1 MIISDSHRFLFVHVQ
16 KTGGSSID
24 RVVTA
29 AVPDV
34 RRIGALDRHATLG
47 QILTQEAHLR
57 GYWTVGFVRN
67 PWERM
72 LSWHRMVERFAEGA
86 EAGRANPTK
95 HLERNGFLATVARD
109 FRDFESFVLRGTERF
124 GRLRTPQVGYLTSR
138 SRRADFVGR
147 QESLDQDL
155 RAVFARLGL
164 PAPEVPEL
172 NVDRQRPDYR
182 EVYTPA
188 MRRRVA
194 ELFERDLN
202 AFGYEF

>member
-1 MIISDSHRFLFVHVQ
+1 MIISDAHRFLFVHVQ

-24 RVVTA
+24 RTMTA

-47 QILTQEAHLR
+47 QILKQEPALR
-57 GYWTVGFVRN
+57 SYWTVGFVRN

-72 LSWHRMVERFAEGA
+72 LSWHRMVERFVEGA
-86 EAGRANPTK
+86 DAGRPN
-95 HLERNGFLATVARD
+95 HSRQLERNDFLATVARE
-109 FRDFESFVLRGTERF
+109 FPDFESFVLHGTERF
-124 GRLRTPQVGYLTSR
+124 GRLRTPQVGYLSSA

-147 QESLDQDL
+147 QESLDDDL

-172 NVDRQRPDYR
+172 NVDRERPDYHD
-182 EVYTPA
+182 VYTPA
-188 MRRRVA
+188 TQRRVA

>member
-24 RVVTA
+24 RAVTA

-34 RRIGALDRHATLG
+34 RRIGVLDRHATLG
-47 QILTQEAHLR
+47 QILNQEPDLR
-57 GYWTVGFVRN
+57 PYWTVGFVRN

-72 LSWHRMVERFAEGA
+72 LSWHRMVERFVAGA
-86 EAGRANPTK
+86 EAGGPNHTRQLQRNP
-95 HLERNGFLATVARD
+95 FLATVARE
-109 FRDFESFVLRGTERF
+109 FLDFEAFVLRATERF
-124 GRLRTPQVGYLTSR
+124 TRLRTPQVGYLTSR
-138 SRRADFVGR
+138 SRRADFIGR
-147 QESLDQDL
+147 QESLDVDM

-172 NVDRQRPDYR
+172 NVDQQRPDYR
-182 EVYTPA
+182 DVYTPA

>member
-1 MIISDSHRFLFVHVQ
+1 VIISDQHRFLFVHVQ

-24 RVVTA
+24 RAVSS

-34 RRIGALDRHATLG
+34 RRIGSLDRHATIG
-47 QILTQEAHLR
+47 QILRAEPELR

-72 LSWHRMVERFAEGA
+72 LSWHRMVERFVEGA
-86 EAGRANPTK
+86 EAGRPNHTRQ
-95 HLERNGFLATVARD
+95 LERNDFLATVARE
-109 FRDFESFVLRGTERF
+109 FPDFESFVLRGPDRF

-138 SRRADFVGR
+138 TRRADFVGR
-147 QESLDQDL
+147 QESLDADL

-164 PAPEVPEL
+164 PAPEIPEL
-172 NVDRQRPDYR
+172 NVDRERPDYHD
-182 EVYTPA
+182 VYTPA

-194 ELFERDLN
+194 ELFARDLN